1 MVQTVSNQVMG
12 SMVVALSD
20 KTIER
25 ANLIAER
32 TGSLEVGI
40 AKAMMLEQLEAK
52 LAQNQLCH
60 IIFVKRDGSLR
71 EMFCVQNASLYGK
84 HVKGVGHEHYGTK
97 VVWDVEKSEFRSFR
111 LESLI
116 KVFWENGEQSQSPYI

>member
-40 AKAMMLEQLEAK
+40 AKAMMLEQLESK
-52 LAQNQLCH
+52 LNGVAH
-60 IIFVKRDGSLR
+60 ILFQKRDFSYR
-71 EMFCVQNASLYGK
+71 EMFCTTNPSLCSK
-84 HVKGVGHEHYGTK
+84 HVKGVGHEHFGTK
-97 VVWDVEKSEFRSFR
+97 VVFDVEKGEFRSFR
-111 LESLI
+111 YESI
-116 KVFWENGEQSQSPYI
+116 VKVF

>member
-1 MVQTVSNQVMG
+1 MVQTIPSVALGNMT
-12 SMVVALSD
+12 VALSD

-40 AKAMMLEQLEAK
+40 AKALMIEQLESK
-52 LAQNQLCH
+52 LADNQLCH
-60 IIFVKRDGSLR
+60 ILFVKRDGSLR
-71 EMFCVQNASLYGK
+71 EMYCSTNPSLCSK
-84 HVKGVGHEHYGTK
+84 HIKGVGREHYGTK
-97 VVWDVEKSEFRSFR
+97 VVFDVEKGEFRSFR

-116 KVFWENGEQSQSPYI
+116 KVF

>member
-1 MVQTVSNQVMG
+1 MVQTTIPAVALANMT
-12 SMVVALSD
+12 VALSD

-40 AKAMMLEQLEAK
+40 AKALMLEQLEAK
-52 LAQNQLCH
+52 LNGVAH
-60 IIFVKRDGSLR
+60 IIFQKRDLSYR
-71 EMFCVQNASLYGK
+71 EMFCTTNPSLCSK
-84 HVKGVGHEHYGTK
+84 HVKGVRREHYGTK
-97 VVWDVEKSEFRSFR
+97 IVFDVEKGEFRSFR

-116 KVFWENGEQSQSPYI
+116 KVF

>member
-1 MVQTVSNQVMG
+1 MIQTVSNQVMG
-12 SMVVALSD
+12 GMVVALSD

-32 TGSLEVGI
+32 TGSLEIGI

-52 LAQNQLCH
+52 LAENQLCR
-60 IIFVKRDGSLR
+60 ILFVKRDGSLR
-71 EMFCVQNASLYGK
+71 EMFCVANPSLYSK

-97 VVWDVEKSEFRSFR
+97 VVWDVEKSAFRSFR
-111 LESLI
+111 YESLV
-116 KVFWENGEQSQSPYI
+116 KVF